1 MSIGAGAGGVMG
13 AAMAAAAA
21 GGGAPHV
28 LAVDDSSVD
37 RAVIAGILRSSRF
50 RVTAVD
56 SGKRALE
63 LLGSEPNVSMIITD
77 YWMPEMTGYELLKK
91 VKVYTCMPCLCC
103 MAFSFVQVAESLIT
117 LIHEIFNLP
126 TQIMHR
132 ICMQES
138 SQLKKIPV
146 VIMSSENV
154 PTRISRCLEE
164 GAEDFLVKPVRPSDV
179 SRLFSRVLP

>member
-1 MSIGAGAGGVMG
+1 MSSVARGVVG
-13 AAMAAAAA
+13 AAAVVPV
-21 GGGAPHV
+21 GGGAAPLHV

-37 RAVIAGILRSSRF
+37 RAVISGILRSTRF

-63 LLGSEPNVSMIITD
+63 LLGSENNVSMIITD

-91 VKVYTCMPCLCC
+91 VK
-103 MAFSFVQVAESLIT
+103 
-117 LIHEIFNLP
+117 
-126 TQIMHR
+126 
-132 ICMQES
+132 ES
-138 SQLKKIPV
+138 SKLKQIPV

-164 GAEDFLVKPVRPSDV
+164 GAEDFLVKPVRRSDV
-179 SRLFSRVLP
+179 SRVFNRVLP

>member
-1 MSIGAGAGGVMG
+1 MSSV
-13 AAMAAAAA
+13 A
-21 GGGAPHV
+21 GGGVVGAAAPASGGAPLHV

-37 RAVIAGILRSSRF
+37 RAVISGILRSSRF

-63 LLGSEPNVSMIITD
+63 LLGSENNVGMIITD

-91 VKVYTCMPCLCC
+91 VK
-103 MAFSFVQVAESLIT
+103 
-117 LIHEIFNLP
+117 
-126 TQIMHR
+126 
-132 ICMQES
+132 ES
-138 SQLKKIPV
+138 SKLKQIPV

-179 SRLFSRVLP
+179 SRVFNRVLH

>member
-1 MSIGAGAGGVMG
+1 GGVVGAVAVGAPVDGG
-13 AAMAAAAA
+13 AA
-21 GGGAPHV
+21 PLHV

-37 RAVIAGILRSSRF
+37 RAVISGILRSSRF

-63 LLGSEPNVSMIITD
+63 LLGSENNVSMIITD

-91 VKVYTCMPCLCC
+91 VK
-103 MAFSFVQVAESLIT
+103 
-117 LIHEIFNLP
+117 
-126 TQIMHR
+126 
-132 ICMQES
+132 ES
-138 SQLKKIPV
+138 SRLKQIPV

-164 GAEDFLVKPVRPSDV
+164 GAEDFLVKPVRRSDV
-179 SRLFSRVLP
+179 SRVFNRVLP

>member
-1 MSIGAGAGGVMG
+1 MSSVAGGVVG
-13 AAMAAAAA
+13 AAAVVPV
-21 GGGAPHV
+21 GGGASPLHV

-37 RAVIAGILRSSRF
+37 RAVISGILRSSRF

-63 LLGSEPNVSMIITD
+63 LLGSENNVSMIITD

-91 VKVYTCMPCLCC
+91 VK
-103 MAFSFVQVAESLIT
+103 
-117 LIHEIFNLP
+117 
-126 TQIMHR
+126 
-132 ICMQES
+132 ES
-138 SQLKKIPV
+138 SKLKQIPV

-164 GAEDFLVKPVRPSDV
+164 GAEDFLVKPVRRSDV
-179 SRLFSRVLP
+179 FRVFNRVLP

>member
-1 MSIGAGAGGVMG
+1 MSIGAGAGGGVVAG
-13 AAMAAAAA
+13 LAAPAATGVAA
-21 GGGAPHV
+21 APHV

-91 VKVYTCMPCLCC
+91 VKVYSAMIFFLTRR
-103 MAFSFVQVAESLIT
+103 SSLT
-117 LIHEIFNLP
+117 
-126 TQIMHR
+126 TQIMHPMHACR
-132 ICMQES
+132 GHQS
-138 SQLKKIPV
+138 
-146 VIMSSENV
+146 
-154 PTRISRCLEE
+154 
-164 GAEDFLVKPVRPSDV
+164 
-179 SRLFSRVLP
+179 